1 MRIAYACYWDA
12 RRRDGVTTKIS
23 LQLTAW
29 RAAGHEATLF
39 LLSPTPDTTS
49 SDAIEAETF
58 PFGSAL
64 SRLHATRR
72 LYAAVRE
79 ARPDLIYLRYDL
91 FAPPP
96 SSLAGIAPTVVEVN
110 SNLQAELSARSR
122 GAAAYERFQAP
133 RLFRHAAGAVC
144 VSSELAHGVRNHQ
157 PGMPVTVIANGVDL
171 STLSPLPPSGETG
184 IRAVY
189 LGDDPSWQGVDK
201 LIAVASRLPDWHID
215 LVGVAGESSPPNV
228 TFHGFLPREEYE
240 PILARADIAFGTL
253 ALHRKQM
260 SETSA
265 LKVPTYLAY
274 GLPTIIGYEDTNF
287 VGSEP
292 WYLLRLPNTESNV
305 GDSVERIRSF
315 AQEVKGRRVP
325 RNEVADRISA
335 SSKEAARLSFFA
347 TVLTGRHG
355 LDDAAR
361 ATSGVHSTPTDPAA
375 PDPVDGS
382 DTATVRRP

>member
-1 MRIAYACYWDA
+1 
-12 RRRDGVTTKIS
+12 VTTKIS

-39 LLSPTPDTTS
+39 LLCPTPNATS
-49 SDAIEAETF
+49 SGAIEAETF

-64 SRLHATRR
+64 SRLRATRR
-72 LYAAVRE
+72 LYAAIKE

-144 VSSELAHGVRNHQ
+144 VSNELAHGVGSRQ

-171 STLSPLPPSGETG
+171 ATLSPLPPSRETG

-201 LIAVASRLPDWHID
+201 LIAVAPQLPDWHID
-215 LVGVAGESSPPNV
+215 LVGVAGESSLPTV
-228 TFHGFLPREEYE
+228 TFHGFLPREKYE
-240 PILARADIAFGTL
+240 PILVRADIAFGTL

-260 SETSA
+260 NQTSA

-292 WYLLRLPNTESNV
+292 WYLLRLPNVESNV
-305 GDSVERIRSF
+305 QDGLERIRSF
-315 AQEVKGRRVP
+315 AREVKGRRVH
-325 RNEVADRISA
+325 RDEVAERISA
-335 SSKEAARLSFFA
+335 RSKEVARLSFFEA
-347 TVLTGRHG
+347 VLAGRHA
-355 LDDAAR
+355 LDEAGRARPVVHAA
-361 ATSGVHSTPTDPAA
+361 PTEPAA
-375 PDPVDGS
+375 PDPADGS

>member
-1 MRIAYACYWDA
+1 
-12 RRRDGVTTKIS
+12 VTTKIS
-23 LQLTAW
+23 LQLGAW

-39 LLSPTPDTTS
+39 LLCPPPTTTS

-72 LYAAVRE
+72 LYAAVKE

-96 SSLAGIAPTVVEVN
+96 SGLAGIAPTVVEVN

-144 VSSELAHGVRNHQ
+144 VSNELADGVRSRQ
-157 PGMPVTVIANGVDL
+157 PRMPVTVIANGVDL
-171 STLSPLPPSGETG
+171 ATLSPLPPSRETG

-201 LIAVASRLPDWHID
+201 LIAVAPRLPDWHID
-215 LVGVAGESSPPNV
+215 LVGVAGESSLP
-228 TFHGFLPREEYE
+228 TITLHGFLPRGEYE

-260 SETSA
+260 NETSA

-287 VGSEP
+287 ADSEP
-292 WYLLRLPNTESNV
+292 WYLLRLPNTESNLR
-305 GDSVERIRSF
+305 DSLERIRSF

-325 RNEVADRISA
+325 RAEVAERISA
-335 SSKEAARLSFFA
+335 QSKEAARLSFFEA
-347 TVLTGRHG
+347 VLRGEHG
-355 LDDAAR
+355 LDDAGRAR
-361 ATSGVHSTPTDPAA
+361 PAVDDAPTEPAP